1 MDTPLLL
8 GGGRA
13 VMPTI
18 LNPEQWQSLGVLA
31 LAIVPVL
38 LLWWAWLRLLP

>member
-1 MDTPLLL
+1 
-8 GGGRA
+8 
-13 VMPTI
+13 MPTI